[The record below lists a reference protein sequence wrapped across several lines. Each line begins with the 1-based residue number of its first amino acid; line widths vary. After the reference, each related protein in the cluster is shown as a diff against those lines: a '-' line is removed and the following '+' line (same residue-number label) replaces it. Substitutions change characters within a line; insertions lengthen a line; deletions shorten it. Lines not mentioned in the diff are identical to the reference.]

1 MIVELEEAK
10 RELVGMRPDIEELSQ
25 ALHIQ
30 ALTAKV
36 EELEQTTL
44 APDFWGDQARSSRV
58 LQTIKQ
64 SKDTIEEYTDLKSRL
79 EDAIALAEMAIEE
92 NDEDSLPREL
102 VDDRVVSKAIC
113 ALLAE
118 LSEAELASALHSA
131 SA

>member
-44 APDFWGDQARSSRV
+44 APDFWAIRRGRPAYCKPSSSPRTRLRSTR
-58 LQTIKQ
+58 I
-64 SKDTIEEYTDLKSRL
+64 
-79 EDAIALAEMAIEE
+79 
-92 NDEDSLPREL
+92 
-102 VDDRVVSKAIC
+102 
-113 ALLAE
+113 
-118 LSEAELASALHSA
+118 
-131 SA
+131 